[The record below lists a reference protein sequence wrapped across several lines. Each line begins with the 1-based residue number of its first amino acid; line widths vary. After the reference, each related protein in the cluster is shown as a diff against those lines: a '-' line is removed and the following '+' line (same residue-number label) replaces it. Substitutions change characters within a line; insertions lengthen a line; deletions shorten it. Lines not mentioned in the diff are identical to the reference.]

1 MEGLRLVGLAICSAA
16 FLGCTHPGSGPGPT
30 AGGGPTFERLEA
42 NPQIGRTLN
51 AEQLDTIVKPT
62 LQTCSPQTSTLA
74 SGRIDP
80 MSIIPVANAKEFPTD
95 RVSKTL
101 HGIWRGGVVGDDG
114 DVSVDY
120 FWFMDTKRNEALIIA
135 QRTGRQTLAK
145 MRPVA
150 NAPKF
155 SYLICAHQGYFPS
168 KETPQM
174 QEFIKVSDDLREAP
188 RLLEEATGL
197 PAREGAT
204 MQEMWDGL
212 LKMDYFNKI
221 RSRAKAFGGALFKAV
236 QVASVPNPI
245 GPPHISMSWQGTYFG
260 GGSTAIKWTP
270 DVPIKGVEYG
280 QFVGTAARSGDFL
293 VSSPG
298 NGRMWKVEAMAG
310 GNYDL
315 AFDAVSLGP
324 LQQ

>member
-1 MEGLRLVGLAICSAA
+1 MEGLRLVGLAMCAAA
-16 FLGCTHPGSGPGPT
+16 FLGCLNPAPGPGASASSGLAPAT
-30 AGGGPTFERLEA
+30 LAA
-42 NPQIGRTLN
+42 NPEVGRSLN
-51 AEQLDTIVKPT
+51 AEQLDAIVKPT
-62 LQTCSPQTSTLA
+62 LETCSPQASTLK

-80 MSIIPVANAKEFPTD
+80 ASIIPVANAKEFPAD
-95 RVSKTL
+95 RVPKTL

-114 DVSVDY
+114 DVGVDY
-120 FWFMDTKRNEALIIA
+120 FWFMDTKNNEALIIA
-135 QRTGRQTLAK
+135 QRTGKQTLAR

-174 QEFIKVSDDLREAP
+174 QEFIKVSDDLKEAP

-221 RSRAKAFGGALFKAV
+221 RSRAKAFGGALFKSV
-236 QVASVPNPI
+236 QIGNVPNPI
-245 GPPHISMSWQGTYFG
+245 GPSHISMSWQGTYFG
-260 GGSTAIKWTP
+260 GGSTAVKWTP

-280 QFVGTAARSGDFL
+280 QFVGTASASGDFL

-324 LQQ
+324 MQ